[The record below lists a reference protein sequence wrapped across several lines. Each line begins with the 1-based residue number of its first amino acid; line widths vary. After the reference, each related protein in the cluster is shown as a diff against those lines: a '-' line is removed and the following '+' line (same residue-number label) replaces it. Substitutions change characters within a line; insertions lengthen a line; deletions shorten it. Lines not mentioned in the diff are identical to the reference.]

1 MMRQS
6 INKNK
11 LYLYLFFLIF
21 LSSIFNFQ
29 ILENYK
35 DNFSIK
41 KININGLSLH
51 EKKIVEDELNNL
63 KNKNIFKLD
72 KKIILEK
79 LNKFN
84 FLEKIYVKKAMPSSI
99 NINLENADVNIQESN
114 INLQKTN
121 ILGKTLRNG
130 KSFYIGQNGK
140 FINSDQLLEKNIT
153 ASVFGDFSISDFLIL
168 QEILKNLQVENKKI
182 EKYFYYKNKRWDI
195 LFFNGLTLKL
205 PPKNIE
211 KSVRIYKQL
220 FDSDNLVNKKIVDLR
235 VNNQIILTNNNE

>member
-99 NINLENADVNIQESN
+99 N

>member
-1 MMRQS
+1 MMHQS

-99 NINLENADVNIQESN
+99 NINL
-114 INLQKTN
+114 QKTN

-153 ASVFGDFSISDFLIL
+153 ASVFGDFNISDFLIL